1 VWFAQSPI
9 AIGTIGTLDPD
20 KPASSWHELI
30 FSGVDENFGGDSS
43 QKHKNTKDVGNVV
56 FGLGQSESSRERFA
70 F

>member
-20 KPASSWHELI
+20 KPASSWHERI
-30 FSGVDENFGGDSS
+30 FSGVENFVHSS

-56 FGLGQSESSRERFA
+56 FGLGQSGSSRERFA